1 MLKIQRFNGISQ
13 QMSLNFSDYSFS
25 VFMEEFFST
34 KLGQI
39 YQGIPWDELTKAFKL
54 KTYKK
59 GPKSYFSPR
68 GKLALMFLKHYACCS
83 DELLMEQLNANQH
96 YQFFCDIFLPVGQKL
111 TNYKIISEIR
121 CELAEN
127 LDIEEH
133 EQILAR
139 HWLPYMDDLRSAVT
153 DATCYESAVRY
164 PTDQKLLWEC
174 VDWVY
179 GLLIALCSDLRI
191 KRPRCKYIKWK
202 LRYGTYSHKRRK
214 PAKERTVLTRALLNL
229 LSKLNDELDKILSE
243 NEVLLTPKCYRQQ
256 ALTKQVYQ
264 QQYTL
269 FTTGENPKGRIISL
283 AKPYLRPIV
292 RGKEIKKVEYGAKV
306 NKVQIDGISFI
317 QKLSFDAFNEGTQFK
332 HSVFY
337 AQKLTGKKL
346 YIMGADAIYA
356 TNANRKFAT
365 KNNIRTDFC
374 RKGRAGKHE
383 KERATLAKA
392 IKKERATT
400 LEGSFGKDK
409 MHYYLQNIRA
419 RTEKTEILW
428 IFFGIHTSNA
438 LEIGRRMTRAEK
450 QKQAA

>member
-1 MLKIQRFNGISQ
+1 MDQ

-25 VFMEEFFST
+25 VFKEEFFST

-39 YQGIPWDELTKAFKL
+39 YQGIPWDELI
-54 KTYKK
+54 KTFNIKTHKK

-83 DELLMEQLNANQH
+83 DELLLEQLNANQH
-96 YQFFCDIFLPVGQKL
+96 YQFFCDIFLPVGKKL
-111 TNYKIISEIR
+111 SNFKIISEIR
-121 CELAEN
+121 CELAET
-127 LDIEEH
+127 LDIEAL

-139 HWLPYMDDLRSAVT
+139 HWLPYMEDVRSAVT

-174 VDWVY
+174 VSWVY
-179 GLLIALCSDLRI
+179 DLLITLCSDLRT
-191 KRPRCKYIKWK
+191 KKPRSKYTKWR
-202 LRYGTYSHKRRK
+202 LRYGAYSRKRRK

-229 LSKLNDELDKILSE
+229 LLKLNDELDKILSE
-243 NEVLLTPKCYRQQ
+243 NKVLLTPKCYKQL
-256 ALTKQVYQ
+256 ALIKQVYQ
-264 QQYTL
+264 QQNTL
-269 FTTGENPKGRIISL
+269 FTTGEKPKGRIVSL

-306 NKVQIDGISFI
+306 NKIQIDGISFI

-332 HSVFY
+332 NSVFY

-392 IKKERATT
+392 IKKERGTT

-438 LEIGRRMTRAEK
+438 LEIGRRMTRASQRE
-450 QKQAA
+450 QAA

>member
-1 MLKIQRFNGISQ
+1 MLKIQRFFEIDQ

-25 VFMEEFFST
+25 IFKEEFFST

-39 YQGIPWDELTKAFKL
+39 YLGIPWEELIKSL
-54 KTYKK
+54 NIKTHNK

-68 GKLALMFLKHYACCS
+68 GKLALMFLKHYTCCS
-83 DELLMEQLNANQH
+83 DELLLEQLNANLH
-96 YQFFCDIFLPVGQKL
+96 YQFFCDIFLPIGKKL
-111 TNYKIISEIR
+111 SNFKIISEIR

-127 LDIEEH
+127 LNIEEL
-133 EQILAR
+133 EQILSG
-139 HWLPYMDDLRSAVT
+139 HWLPYMEDVRSALS

-174 VDWVY
+174 VDWTY
-179 GLLIALCSDLRI
+179 NLMITLCSDLRI
-191 KRPRCKYIKWK
+191 KQPRCKYRKWE
-202 LRYGTYSHKRRK
+202 LRYSSYSRKRRK
-214 PAKERTVLTRALLNL
+214 STKERRVLTRALLKL
-229 LSKLNDELDKILSE
+229 LLKLNNELDKILSE
-243 NEVLLTPKCYRQQ
+243 NEILLSPKYYKQQ

-264 QQYTL
+264 QQNTL
-269 FTTGENPKGRIISL
+269 FTTGQHPKGRIISL

-292 RGKEIKKVEYGAKV
+292 RGKESKRVEYGAKV
-306 NKVQIDGISFI
+306 NKLQIDGISFI
-317 QKLSFDAFNEGTQFK
+317 QKLSFEAFNEGTQFK
-332 HSVFY
+332 NSVFY

-374 RKGRAGKHE
+374 RKGPAGKHE
-383 KERATLAKA
+383 AERATLAKS
-392 IKKERATT
+392 IKKERSTR

-409 MHYYLQNIRA
+409 MHYDLQNIRA

-438 LEIGRRMTRAEK
+438 LEIGRRITKARQKEK
-450 QKQAA
+450 AA

>member
-1 MLKIQRFNGISQ
+1 MDQ

-25 VFMEEFFST
+25 IFKEEFFAT

-39 YQGIPWDELTKAFKL
+39 YQGIPWDELTKTFNI
-54 KTYKK
+54 KTHRK

-83 DELLMEQLNANQH
+83 DELLLEQLNANGH
-96 YQFFCDIFLPVGQKL
+96 YQFFCDIFLPVGKKL
-111 TNYKIISEIR
+111 SNFKIISEIR
-121 CELAEN
+121 CELAETLN
-127 LDIEEH
+127 IEAL
-133 EQILAR
+133 EQILVR
-139 HWLPYMDDLRSAVT
+139 HWLPYMDDVRSAVT

-174 VDWVY
+174 VSWVY
-179 GLLIALCSDLRI
+179 DLLVTLCSDLRI

-202 LRYGTYSHKRRK
+202 LRYGAYSRKRRK

-229 LSKLNDELDKILSE
+229 LLKLNDELDKILSE
-243 NEVLLTPKCYRQQ
+243 NEVLLTPKSYKQQ
-256 ALTKQVYQ
+256 ALTKQVYRQ
-264 QQYTL
+264 QNTL
-269 FTTGENPKGRIISL
+269 FTTGEKPKGRIVSL
-283 AKPYLRPIV
+283 AKSYLRPIV

-306 NKVQIDGISFI
+306 NKIQIDGISFI
-317 QKLSFDAFNEGTQFK
+317 QKLSFEAFNEGTQFK
-332 HSVFY
+332 NSVFY

-365 KNNIRTDFC
+365 KNNIRTDFS

-392 IKKERATT
+392 IKKERGTT

-409 MHYYLQNIRA
+409 MHYYLQDIRA
-419 RTEKTEILW
+419 RTEKTETLW

-438 LEIGRRMTRAEK
+438 LEIGRRMAREG
-450 QKQAA
+450 QREQAA